1 MLAPGAE
8 KWKWFYLYYFVDI
21 GSLFFFSL
29 EKKKKQKTLG
39 EKNASHKAS
48 TRTLIFIFQ
57 SLFDSPNQATQNPD
71 PLLTLMVFLSI

>member
-1 MLAPGAE
+1 MLASGAK

-29 EKKKKQKTLG
+29 EKKKQKILG
-39 EKNASHKAS
+39 GKNALHKAS
-48 TRTLIFIFQ
+48 TLTLIFIFQ

-71 PLLTLMVFLSI
+71 PFLTLMVFLSI

>member
-1 MLAPGAE
+1 MLASGAE

-29 EKKKKQKTLG
+29 EKK
-39 EKNASHKAS
+39 ASHKAS
-48 TRTLIFIFQ
+48 TLTLIFIFQ